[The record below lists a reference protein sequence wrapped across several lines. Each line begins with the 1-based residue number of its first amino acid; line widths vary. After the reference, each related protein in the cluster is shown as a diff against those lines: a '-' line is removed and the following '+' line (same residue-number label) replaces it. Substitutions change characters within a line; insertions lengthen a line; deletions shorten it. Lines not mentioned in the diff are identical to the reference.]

1 MKVNTSEFSIQH
13 HQIGAQKDSYYVLK
27 GEHEFLDADDNP
39 RSSKL
44 QEACAKLVFGKK
56 SKHITDR
63 KAYHSYYIK
72 CNPNKEAYNP
82 IQLHSTIKDKK
93 TNAFI
98 DNVCKSEWSFLE
110 VDQSIFN
117 QYLEFLKSH
126 NTRILKDINRSLK

>member
-1 MKVNTSEFSIQH
+1 MKVNTSEFSIKH
-13 HQIGAQKDSYYVLK
+13 HPIGTKQDSYYVLK
-27 GEHEFLDADDNP
+27 GDHEFLDENDNP

-44 QEACAKLVFGKK
+44 EEACAKLVFGKK
-56 SKHITDR
+56 SKHITDK
-63 KAYHSYYIK
+63 KAYNSYYIK

-82 IQLHSTIKDKK
+82 IKLHSAIQDKK

-117 QYLEFLKSH
+117 KYLEFLKSH
-126 NTRILKDINRSLK
+126 NIRILKDINRSLK